1 MKTFLTENRKA
12 LEQSLNMFQNDGHIK
27 ASSPGRSSMEI
38 PSNISMIF
46 RWTYQVE
53 NFILFLYKLKYN
65 KPRSYSMV
73 CI

>member
-12 LEQSLNMFQNDGHIK
+12 LEHSLNMFQNDGHIK

-38 PSNISMIF
+38 PSNISMIL

-53 NFILFLYKLKYN
+53 NLFEYLETN
-65 KPRSYSMV
+65 
-73 CI
+73 